1 MQYTANFCIMFAT
14 FYKVMIKD
22 ARLEQILKHV
32 SQAHTV
38 SLSDLSTSL
47 NVSED
52 TIRRDIKIL
61 SDKGLLKAV
70 RGGAV
75 AHSPIP
81 HHYRA
86 REMHDMAQKRIVAS
100 KALQFIQEGQLIFLD
115 GGTSIQAL
123 AELIP
128 ADMKVTV
135 VTHSFPVVSVL
146 EDHPS
151 AEVIFAGGRLCK
163 TAFTAVGYET
173 IQTFK
178 NFRADLCLMS
188 VCSIHPNMG
197 LTTVNHDEAQ
207 VKRTMMEMAGRTIAL
222 STIDKLNTAE
232 SYYICPVTEI
242 DVIVT
247 DIGPDDER
255 LLVYKELGITIY

>member
-1 MQYTANFCIMFAT
+1 
-14 FYKVMIKD
+14 MIKD
-22 ARLEQILKHV
+22 ERLEQILAHV
-32 SQAHTV
+32 ARQRSV
-38 SLSDLSTSL
+38 SLTDLSNAL

-52 TIRRDIKIL
+52 TIRRDIKSL
-61 SDKGLLKAV
+61 SDQGLLKAV

-75 AHSPIP
+75 AHSPTP
-81 HHYRA
+81 RHFRA
-86 REMHDMAQKRIVAS
+86 REKHDMDQKRIVAS
-100 KALQFIQEGQLIFLD
+100 KALQFIKDGQVIFLD

-128 ADMKVTV
+128 ADMKITV

-146 EDHPS
+146 EDHPT

-163 TAFTAVGYET
+163 TAFTTIGYET

-188 VCSIHPNMG
+188 VCSIHPTMG

-207 VKRTMMEMAGRTIAL
+207 VKRTMMEMAGQTIAL

-232 SYYICPVTEI
+232 SYYISPATAI
-242 DVIVT
+242 DIIVT
-247 DIGPDDER
+247 DAEANDDR
-255 LLVYKELGITIY
+255 LTAYKQAGITII

>member
-1 MQYTANFCIMFAT
+1 
-14 FYKVMIKD
+14 MIKD
-22 ARLEQILKHV
+22 ERLELILAHV
-32 SQAHTV
+32 TRQRSV
-38 SLSDLSTSL
+38 SLTDLSTTL

-70 RGGAV
+70 RGGAI

-81 HHYRA
+81 HHFRA
-86 REMHDMAQKRIVAS
+86 REKHDMAQKRIVAA
-100 KALQFIQEGQLIFLD
+100 KALQFIQDGQVIFLD

-128 ADMKVTV
+128 ADMKITV

-151 AEVIFAGGRLCK
+151 ADVIFAGGRLCK
-163 TAFTAVGYET
+163 NAFTTIGYET

-178 NFRADLCLMS
+178 NFRADLCLFS
-188 VCSIHPNMG
+188 VCSIHPTMG
-197 LTTVNHDEAQ
+197 LTTVDYDEAQ
-207 VKRTMMEMAGRTIAL
+207 VKRTMMEMAGQNIAL

-232 SYYICPVTEI
+232 SFYIGPVTEVDI
-242 DVIVT
+242 IVT
-247 DIGPDDER
+247 DTDPSDDR
-255 LLVYKELGITIY
+255 LSVYRQSGITIF

>member
-1 MQYTANFCIMFAT
+1 
-14 FYKVMIKD
+14 MIKD
-22 ARLEQILKHV
+22 ERLEQILEQV
-32 SQAHTV
+32 SRSRSV
-38 SLSDLSTSL
+38 SLTDLSTSL

-61 SDKGLLKAV
+61 SEKGLLKAV

-81 HHYRA
+81 HHFRA
-86 REMHDMAQKRIVAS
+86 REKHDMARKRIVAS
-100 KALQFIQEGQLIFLD
+100 KALQFIKEGQVIFLD

-128 ADMKVTV
+128 ADMKITV

-146 EDHPS
+146 EDHPT
-151 AEVIFAGGRLCK
+151 ADVIFAGGRLCK
-163 TAFTAVGYET
+163 TAFTTIGYET

-188 VCSIHPNMG
+188 VCSIHPTMG
-197 LTTVNHDEAQ
+197 LTTVNHEEAQ
-207 VKRTMMEMAGRTIAL
+207 LKRTMMEMAGQTIAL
-222 STIDKLNTAE
+222 STMDKLNTAE
-232 SYYICPVTEI
+232 SFYIGPVT
-242 DVIVT
+242 DVDIIVT
-247 DIGPDDER
+247 DTEPTDER
-255 LLVYKELGITIY
+255 LNVYKEAGITIF

>member
-1 MQYTANFCIMFAT
+1 
-14 FYKVMIKD
+14 MIKD
-22 ARLEQILKHV
+22 ERLEQILAHV
-32 SQAHTV
+32 SRQRTV
-38 SLSDLSTSL
+38 SLTDLSTSL

-81 HHYRA
+81 HHFRA
-86 REMHDMAQKRIVAS
+86 REKLDMAQKRIVAS
-100 KALQFIQEGQLIFLD
+100 KALQFIKDGQLIFLD

-128 ADMKVTV
+128 ADMKITV
-135 VTHSFPVVSVL
+135 VTHSFPVVCVL
-146 EDHPS
+146 EDHRR

-163 TAFTAVGYET
+163 EAFTTMGYET

-188 VCSIHPNMG
+188 VCSIHPTMG

-207 VKRTMMEMAGRTIAL
+207 LKRTMMEMAGQTIAL

-232 SYYICPVTEI
+232 SFYIGPVTGI
-242 DVIVT
+242 DTIVT
-247 DIGPDDER
+247 DAEPDDER
-255 LLVYKELGITIY
+255 LRIYKDYGITIY

>member
-1 MQYTANFCIMFAT
+1 
-14 FYKVMIKD
+14 MIKD
-22 ARLEQILKHV
+22 ERLEQILEHV
-32 SQAHTV
+32 TRQRSV
-38 SLSDLSTSL
+38 SLTELSTAL

-61 SDKGLLKAV
+61 ADKGQLKAV

-86 REMHDMAQKRIVAS
+86 REKHDMAQKRIVAA
-100 KALQFIQEGQLIFLD
+100 KALQFIQDGQVIFLD

-123 AELIP
+123 AEIIP
-128 ADMKVTV
+128 PEMKITV

-146 EDHPS
+146 EDHPN
-151 AEVIFAGGRLCK
+151 AEVIFAGGRLSK
-163 TAFTAVGYET
+163 LAFTTTGYET

-178 NFRADLCLMS
+178 NFRADLCLFS
-188 VCSIHPNMG
+188 VCSIHPTMG
-197 LTTVNHDEAQ
+197 LTTVEHEEAQ
-207 VKRTMMEMAGRTIAL
+207 VKRTMMEMAGQNIAL

-232 SYYICPVTEI
+232 SYYISPMTDI

-247 DIGPDDER
+247 DVEPVDER
-255 LLVYKELGITIY
+255 LVAYRKLGIAVV